1 MLTGAVLLI
10 GRLLFQQTWWVSAL
24 SSSFSFLVFPIDGG
38 GWGLAVLLL
47 ILAAGLN
54 RRKRLSWAV
63 CLGLFGLM
71 WAISL
76 LFLGVLIAEVAGGEP
91 TRIHDDLDMAGY
103 VFNTFSVGAIL
114 IALLVHRRR
123 FAARTARANVRP
135 ALAVLV
141 GGLAASVLI
150 GWLLVWAT
158 GGQGRPRNR
167 LWRLIGELLRGNRSR
182 ATAPSPI
189 WVENLIGLLMAATLV
204 VAFIM
209 LLRSQRQVA
218 VLKLPDELELR
229 DLLAENPSDSLG
241 YFALRRDKA
250 VVFSADRR
258 AAVCYRAVAGVA
270 LASGDP
276 VGPRGQWPAAIEAFL
291 AMAHAYGWSPAVL
304 GTSEEGATAWQRAG
318 LRVTRIGD
326 EAVIS
331 PASFD
336 LESRD
341 LRPVRSV
348 VNRLRRTGYTVRV
361 RRHSDIAP
369 DELSHLIALADAWRQ
384 DGEERGFS
392 MALSRLGDPLDG
404 DCVMVEALYP
414 PDDAHGGEPATAG
427 MLSLVPWS
435 PDGLSLDVMRR
446 DTRGA
451 ENGVTEL
458 MVAGLMGAGRELGLR
473 RVSLNFAV
481 FREVIEEGSRVGAR
495 PLQRLS
501 ARLISG
507 ISRWFQIEQL
517 YRSNVKY
524 APDWQARYLGYSDA
538 GELAQVGLALGLAEG
553 QIDLPRILRPAPP
566 PDQPI
571 YSVADHPEI
580 TAHLERQRETRRQ
593 VAGPP
598 ARRLGEQMRLRQ
610 QTRARIIDEG
620 GQAYPPD
627 IHPANRPGD
636 VATAAE
642 GAEQSLVGRVV
653 GVRDHG
659 GVLFA
664 DVSDWSGQAQI
675 LLDPAVVGSGEMS
688 RWRADISLGDHVLVA
703 GRVGSSRNGTRSLLV
718 RGFRLAA
725 KALHPLPGRRSGMS
739 DPEEKVRRRYLDL
752 IVNPSARDQLRARS
766 QAIRAVRETLL
777 SHDFLEV
784 ETPIL
789 QTIHGGANAR
799 PFRTHINAYDLDLY
813 LRIAPELYL
822 KRLMVGGAGR
832 VFEIGRNFRNE
843 GADATHNPEFTML
856 EAYQAYGDY
865 VQMRHLTREMIL
877 AASRRATGGTVI
889 HGRDA
894 AGVEH
899 EMDLADQWRVVTVN
913 DGISAGLGEE
923 VTADTTT
930 ETLIGYARRLG
941 IPVSPKWQRGDVVLE
956 LHEHLSERTTV
967 GPTFF
972 CDFPSDVSPLTRQHR
987 DDPRLAE
994 KWDLIVLGD
1003 EIATAYTELVDP
1015 VIQRERFTAQSLRAA
1030 GGDPEA
1036 MELDEDF
1043 LEALEYA
1050 MPPTGGMG
1058 MGLDRLV
1065 MLLTGA
1071 SIRQTI
1077 TFPLVRPRSSS

>member
-1 MLTGAVLLI
+1 MLVGAVLLI
-10 GRLLFQQTWWVSAL
+10 GRMLFQQTWWVSAL
-24 SSSFSFLVFPIDGG
+24 ATGFSIVVFPIDGG
-38 GWGLAVLLL
+38 GWGLVVLLL

-71 WAISL
+71 WVVSL
-76 LFLGVLIAEVAGGEP
+76 LFFGVLIAEVAGGEP
-91 TRIHDDLDMAGY
+91 TRIHDDVEMAGY

-114 IALLVHRRR
+114 VALIVHHGR
-123 FAARTARANVRP
+123 FGARTARANVRP
-135 ALAVLV
+135 SLATLV
-141 GGLAASVLI
+141 GGLAATVLI

-167 LWRLIGELLRGNRSR
+167 LWRLISELLRGNRSQV
-182 ATAPSPI
+182 APPSPI
-189 WVENLIGLLMAATLV
+189 WVENIVELLAAITLAT
-204 VAFIM
+204 AFIM

-218 VLKLPDELELR
+218 VLGLGDELELR
-229 DLLAENPSDSLG
+229 NLLDENPSDSLG

-250 VVFSADRR
+250 VVFSPDRR

-276 VGPRGQWPAAIEAFL
+276 VGPRVQWPAAIDAFL
-291 AMAHAYGWSPAVL
+291 TVAHTYGWSPAVV
-304 GTSEEGATAWQRAG
+304 GASEEGATAWQGAG

-326 EAVIS
+326 EAIIS
-331 PASFD
+331 PSTFD
-336 LESRD
+336 LQSRD
-341 LRPVRSV
+341 LRGVRSV
-348 VNRLRRTGYTVRV
+348 VNRLRRSGYTVRV
-361 RRHSDIAP
+361 RRHSDIEP
-369 DELSHLIALADAWRQ
+369 EELSRLIALADAWRA

-414 PDDAHGGEPATAG
+414 TGDIRGDGSTAG
-427 MLSLVPWS
+427 LLSFVPWGG
-435 PDGLSLDVMRR
+435 DGLSLDVMRHDPR
-446 DTRGA
+446 AD
-451 ENGVTEL
+451 NGVTEL
-458 MVAGLMGAGRELGLR
+458 MVAGLMATGRELGLH

-495 PLQRLS
+495 PLQRLA
-501 ARLISG
+501 ARFVSG
-507 ISRWFQIEQL
+507 VSRWFQIEQL

-524 APDWQARYLGYSDA
+524 APDWQARYLGYADA

-566 PDQPI
+566 PAQPI
-571 YSVADHPEI
+571 YSVAAHPEI
-580 TAHLERQRETRRQ
+580 AAVLERQRPDVELPGRR
-593 VAGPP
+593 V
-598 ARRLGEQMRLRQ
+598 GEQMRHRQ
-610 QTRARIIDEG
+610 QTRERIIAAG
-620 GQAYPPD
+620 GVAYPPD
-627 IHPANRPGD
+627 IHPSGAPGD
-636 VATAAE
+636 LATAAE
-642 GAEQSLVGRVV
+642 GGELSLVGRVA

-659 GVLFA
+659 GVIFA
-664 DVSDWSGQAQI
+664 DLTDWSGTAQI
-675 LLDPAVVGSGEMS
+675 LLDASALGAPAMD
-688 RWRADISLGDHVLVA
+688 RWRADISLGDHVLVG
-703 GRVGSSRNGTRSLLV
+703 GRAGSSRNGTRSLLA
-718 RGFRLAA
+718 GEFRLAA
-725 KALHPLPGRRSGMS
+725 KALHPLPDRRSGMS

-752 IVNPSARDQLRARS
+752 IVNPAARDELRARS

-894 AGVEH
+894 DGVEH
-899 EMDLADQWRVVTVN
+899 EMDLAEEWRVITVN
-913 DGISAGLGEE
+913 EGISAALGEE
-923 VTADTTT
+923 VTADTPK
-930 ETLIGYARRLG
+930 ETLVGYAEKLG
-941 IPVSPKWQRGDVVLE
+941 IAVSPKWDRGDVVLE

-972 CDFPSDVSPLTRQHR
+972 CDFPADVSPLTRQHR

-1003 EIATAYTELVDP
+1003 EVATAYTELVDP